1 MISGSL
7 PPVSN
12 RETLALQIEFYD
24 DEAGDLI
31 DVTTA
36 TEAVIA
42 VAPAGGRSP
51 VLTALL
57 SAGQIEQT
65 ETGVIEC
72 TFSAAQMSGL
82 CAGTYDIGGTLTKD
96 SETVQFLIGTLP
108 VYDGV
113 VTR

>member
-12 RETLALQIEFYD
+12 RETLNLQIEFYD

-31 DVTTA
+31 DVASA
-36 TEAVIA
+36 TETVIA
-42 VAPAGGRSP
+42 VAPVGGRSP

-65 ETGVIEC
+65 ETGIIEC
-72 TFSAAQMSGL
+72 TFSADQMRGL
-82 CAGTYDIGGTLTKD
+82 CAGTYNIGGTLTKD
-96 SETVQFLIGTLP
+96 GETVQFMIGTLP
-108 VYDGV
+108 VYDGIV
-113 VTR
+113 R

>member
-7 PPVSN
+7 PPASN
-12 RETLALQIEFYD
+12 RETLNLQIEFYD
-24 DEAGDLI
+24 EETDEPI
-31 DVTTA
+31 DVATA

-42 VAPAGGRSP
+42 VAPAGCRSP
-51 VLTALL
+51 VLTARL

-72 TFSAAQMSGL
+72 TFSADQMSGL

-96 SETVQFLIGTLP
+96 NETVQFLIGTLP
-108 VYDGV
+108 VYDGIV
-113 VTR
+113 R